1 MAKTAQQFDVIVL
14 GAGPTGLTLTNYL
27 GQAGV
32 RVLLLEKL
40 PHVIDYPRGVGV
52 DDEAMRSFQA
62 LGLGEAVRKHTTP
75 FHIARFIRP
84 DGKVLAE
91 IDARQTPFGWS
102 RRNAFNQPL
111 VDNELYQGLARFP
124 NVTVRFDAEVAS
136 VVDQGGEATVTMA
149 DGAILS
155 ARYLVGCD
163 GGRSMVRESM
173 DVTFDGKTA
182 AKRFIVVDIA
192 NDPIGRPNLDF
203 VLHPTRP
210 LVSIALPGQI
220 RRFEFGVED
229 GEVSGDIDIT
239 EEAMRA
245 KLRDLFSDEQIDRL
259 QIIRRRVYTHNARIV
274 SSFRQGRLLLAGDA
288 AHLMPVW
295 QGQGFNSGIRDA
307 TNLGWKLAMVIKGQA
322 GEGLLDSYHVERHD
336 HAKAMIDVSVA
347 MGKIFSPPNALL
359 RLVRNLAFAAAAR
372 VPSWRDWIATMRWK
386 PMPRMEQ
393 GALVP
398 ATSIRGVSPV
408 GTIFRQ
414 VPLEDAQGRPV
425 QSDDAFGPGFAL
437 VSWGSDPA
445 NYFAADTAR
454 LLEGMGAKA
463 FTIFPACQRQVV
475 LARQGG
481 SIPLFDP
488 SGAAKALFDG
498 AEHSVFLVRPDRI
511 VGAAGTPI
519 EAAGM
524 IEAMAEALCL
534 VREGAAR

>member
-1 MAKTAQQFDVIVL
+1 MAMTASQFDVIVL

-62 LGLGEAVRKHTTP
+62 LGLGDAVRKHTTP

-91 IDARQTPFGWS
+91 IDPRQTPFGWS

-136 VVDQGGEATVTMA
+136 VADQGGEATVTMA
-149 DGAILS
+149 DGAVLS

-203 VLHPTRP
+203 VLHPSRP

-245 KLRDLFSDEQIDRL
+245 KLRDLFSDEQIDQL

-274 SSFRQGRLLLAGDA
+274 SSFRQGRLILAGDA

-307 TNLGWKLAMVIKGQA
+307 TNLGWKLAMVVKGQA
-322 GEGLLDSYHVERHD
+322 GDALLDSYHVERHD

-347 MGKIFSPPNALL
+347 MGKIFAPPNALL
-359 RLVRNLAFAAAAR
+359 RLVRNLAFAVAAR

-398 ATSIRGVSPV
+398 ARSIRGESPV

-414 VPLEDAQGRPV
+414 VRLEDAAGKPV
-425 QSDDAFGPGFAL
+425 LSDDAFGPGFAL

-445 NYFAADTAR
+445 NYFNADTAA
-454 LLEGMGAKA
+454 LLERMGGKSFA
-463 FTIFPACQRQVV
+463 IFPACQREVV
-475 LARQGG
+475 LA
-481 SIPLFDP
+481 SKPVSTPLFDP
-488 SGAAKALFDG
+488 DGAGKALFDG
-498 AEHSVFLVRPDRI
+498 AEHAVLLVRPDRI
-511 VGAAGTPI
+511 VGAAGMPI
-519 EAAGM
+519 DAADLV
-524 IEAMAEALCL
+524 ARMAAALDL
-534 VREGAAR
+534 ATDGASQ